1 MQQNENIKKM
11 AGIYALYFVTMLI
24 PSANCA
30 LQNVAESFP
39 DIPFT
44 TITLITTLPALLA
57 VPANIICGMLAGS
70 KVKYKPLAIFSV
82 FLLIVSG
89 IAPFFL
95 HNFYA
100 MLVAR
105 CVFGIASGLAAPLG
119 SSIATRTFSGSQQAK
134 VVGNGTMFMSAGAIV
149 FQMLAGFLCA
159 RDTRY
164 TWLAYIAVS
173 VSLVLVL
180 SCLSEPISLD
190 EEKREL
196 DGTTGNPVQGDK
208 LPLSAYGSAFG
219 YCLLMAFG
227 YPFLLNASTLII
239 DGNFGTAASAGTIL
253 SIYTVGGM
261 VAGIIFTSVLKVLK
275 KHFLPIC
282 VILCA
287 ISYILVL
294 VANNLVVMGIGS
306 FINGLGV
313 MLVYPGVIVEY
324 GETCPAS
331 KVSFAISLLVAG
343 CNLGIAISTP
353 LINILIKVTGNA
365 EPKFQI
371 LAGTIGTFI
380 LAAIWWG
387 IKLAKKPVKAE

>member
-1 MQQNENIKKM
+1 MQKDENTKKM
-11 AGIYALYFVTMLI
+11 FGIYALYFVTMLI

-30 LQNVAESFP
+30 LQNLAEVYP

-44 TITLITTLPALLA
+44 TITLVTTLPALLA
-57 VPANIICGMLAGS
+57 VPANIICGLIAGS

-82 FLLIVSG
+82 ALLIVSG
-89 IAPFFL
+89 VAPFFL

-100 MLVAR
+100 MLIAR
-105 CVFGIASGLAAPLG
+105 CAFGVASGLAAPLG
-119 SSIATRTFSGSQQAK
+119 SSIATRTFSGARQAK
-134 VVGNGTMFMSAGAIV
+134 VVGNGTMLMSAGSIV

-159 RDTRY
+159 KDTRY
-164 TWLAYIAVS
+164 TWLAYLAVS
-173 VSLVLVL
+173 ASLLLVLI
-180 SCLSEPISLD
+180 CLSEPISLNED
-190 EEKREL
+190 ENKVTETSTE
-196 DGTTGNPVQGDK
+196 K

-239 DGNFGTAASAGTIL
+239 DGNLGTAASAGTIL
-253 SIYTVGGM
+253 SLYTVGGM
-261 VAGIIFTSVLKVLK
+261 VAGIIFTQVLKVLN

-282 VILCA
+282 VLLCA
-287 ISYILVL
+287 ISYIFVL
-294 VANNLVVMGIGS
+294 MANNLVIMGIGS

-324 GETCPAS
+324 GETCPPS

-353 LINILIKVTGNA
+353 LISLLIKATGNT

-371 LAGTIGTFI
+371 LAGTVGTVV
-380 LAAIWWG
+380 LAIVWW
-387 IKLAKKPVKAE
+387 ITKLSKKSTVEK